1 MKMKKLIFYG
11 LFLWSGIVHV
21 SILNAQT
28 IYVAPDGND
37 RNPGTET
44 KPLASLQGARDRL
57 RELRQGRLPEDT
69 IRVIIKTGVYRMVE
83 PLVLKPEDS
92 GTNDYPVI
100 FCAETGAKPVFS
112 GGGIIKNIRVNE
124 KGYWVADIPGIKNG
138 QKKFEQL
145 YVNDKRAQR
154 AYSPDTG
161 FFFMKGVKE
170 NVWMQGSGRAPERAQ
185 QIVAADPESLRE
197 LSALSVNELKD
208 VVMTVYHKWDI
219 TKRHPDGISDTAIVT
234 SGEGMKPWNRWKKGQ
249 RYRLENMR
257 SAVTKPG
264 EWFLDD
270 NGRLTYM
277 PRPGENPEEAEVVA
291 PVLSHLIIIDG
302 DPVNMSYVSNIRF
315 EGLKFMYSVYY
326 LPAGGFEPSQAA
338 ASIDATIQV
347 DGAKGI
353 LFKDCEVS
361 HTGNYGI
368 WFRQDCREGR
378 VDHCYLHD
386 LGAGGVRVG
395 TMKIPEDTARVT
407 RNITLE
413 NNIIQSGGFLFPPA
427 VGVWIGQSSDNIVSH
442 NDIGDFRYTGVSVG
456 WVWGYAYSPAKRNK
470 IVFNHIHH
478 IGWGLLSDMGGVYT
492 LGGSE
497 GTEVSNN
504 VIDHIWAYD
513 YGGWGLYP
521 DEGSS
526 YIMMENNLVYK
537 TKTGGFHQHYGKEN
551 MIRNNIIAFAAKY
564 QLQCTRVEDH
574 LSFHFRNNI
583 VYYDRGVLLGG
594 PWDKI
599 RIDMDRNLFWNS
611 KGKVAFLKT
620 DFSGW
625 QKKTGHDRHSL
636 VTDPGFVNPGQGDFT
651 FKNKKKIRKSGFVP
665 FDYSQA
671 GVYGSETWR
680 EKARLPEKMREA
692 FDKLMK

>member
-1 MKMKKLIFYG
+1 MFYG
-11 LFLWSGIVHV
+11 MILWSGLFC
-21 SILNAQT
+21 SSFLNAQT
-28 IYVAPDGND
+28 IYLAPDGDD
-37 RNPGTET
+37 RNPGTEA

-57 RELRQGRLPEDT
+57 HEIRQSRLPEDT
-69 IRVIIKTGVYRMVE
+69 IRVIIKTGTYKMDE
-83 PLVLKPEDS
+83 PFVLRPEDS
-92 GTNDYPVI
+92 GTDDFPVI
-100 FCAETGAKPVFS
+100 YQAASGAEPVFF
-112 GGGIIKNIRVNE
+112 GGIMIKDLRKDE
-124 KGYWVADIPGIKNG
+124 RGYWVTDIPGIKNG

-145 YVNDKRAQR
+145 YVNGRRAER

-161 FFFMKGVKE
+161 FFFMRGVKE
-170 NVWMQGSGRAPERAQ
+170 NIRIQGAGRAPERAQ
-185 QIVAADPESLRE
+185 QIITADKKSLRE
-197 LSALSVNELKD
+197 LSALSVNGLKD
-208 VVMTVYHKWDI
+208 VVITVYHKWDI
-219 TKRHPDGISDTAIVT
+219 TKRHPDGINDTAIFT
-234 SGEGMKPWNRWKKGQ
+234 SGEGMKPWNQWKKGQ
-249 RYRLENMR
+249 RYRQENYQ

-277 PRPGENPEEAEVVA
+277 PRPGENPEEAEVIA
-291 PVLSHLIIIDG
+291 PVLSHLIIING
-302 DPVNMSYVSNIRF
+302 DTENMSYVSNIRF
-315 EGLKFMYSVYY
+315 EGLKFMYSAYY
-326 LPAGGFEPSQAA
+326 LPPGGFEPSQAA

-353 LFKDCEVS
+353 VFKDCEVS

-368 WFRQDCREGR
+368 WFNQHCRDGQ
-378 VDHCYLHD
+378 VKHCYLHD

-395 TMKIPEDTARVT
+395 TMNILEDTALIT

-413 NNIIQSGGFLFPPA
+413 NNIIQSGGLLFPPA

-456 WVWGYAYSPAKRNK
+456 WVWGYTYSPAKRNK

-492 LGGSE
+492 LGVSE

-504 VIDHIWAYD
+504 VIDHVWAYD

-526 YIMMENNLVYK
+526 YIVMENNLVYK

-551 MIRNNIIAFAAKY
+551 VIRNNIIAFAARY

-583 VYYDRGVLLGG
+583 VYYDRDVLLGG

-611 KGKVAFLKT
+611 NGKVTFMKT
-620 DFSGW
+620 DFPGW
-625 QKKTGHDRHSL
+625 QRRTGHDRHSL
-636 VTDPGFVNPGQGDFT
+636 VADPGFVNPGRGDFT
-651 FKNKKKIRKSGFVP
+651 FKSKKNISKSGFVP
-665 FDYSQA
+665 FDYNQA
-671 GVYGSETWR
+671 GVYGSDAWR
-680 EKARLPEKMREA
+680 TKACLPKKVTTA
-692 FDKLMK
+692 FDKIMQ